1 MFGELLESITGKVE
15 GTLGAVVMGMD
26 GISVEKCFPGG
37 SANIESLAAEYTP
50 ILRASSTASQDIGQG
65 PLEELIVSTDSNIIA
80 IRMITAEYFL
90 LLLLNKDG
98 NIGRARFEL
107 RKAKQALIKEFVI

>member
-50 ILRASSTASQDIGQG
+50 LLRACRRHLKILVRAFKRVDC
-65 PLEELIVSTDSNIIA
+65 LYRLKHHCN
-80 IRMITAEYFL
+80 RMITRIFL
-90 LLLLNKDG
+90 MLLLNKDS
-98 NIGRARFEL
+98 NIGRASLSSGKRN
-107 RKAKQALIKEFVI
+107 RH